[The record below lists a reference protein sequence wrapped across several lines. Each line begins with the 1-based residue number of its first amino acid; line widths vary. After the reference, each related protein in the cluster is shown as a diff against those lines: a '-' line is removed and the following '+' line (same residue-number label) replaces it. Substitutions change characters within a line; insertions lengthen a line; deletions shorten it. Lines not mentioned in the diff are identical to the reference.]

1 MPVRSDD
8 ALGNRQVTVASDIA
22 VVVTSHNYGRYLDAC
37 LESVRAQTLA
47 PREVILVDDAS
58 DDDTAARARSYPD
71 VGYHPVS
78 FRNGN
83 RARNLGFGECSSPFV
98 VFFDAD
104 NVMEPRFLEALRA
117 ALSADPD
124 AAFAYCDRTN
134 FGEGDVSWYPQ
145 PMGVWRSRPFDPAA
159 LRRHNYIDLATLLR
173 SDRFPGFDES
183 LRRYQD
189 WDLWLSVVLGGG
201 EEGCYVSEPLF
212 RYRVHE
218 RSVSRRE
225 DADEAIYRVRRKHAL
240 GAYFRVPVL
249 RDSPQLFR
257 ALRRVKRW
265 LRGLKIP
272 GSQRPS
278 GNSS

>member
-1 MPVRSDD
+1 
-8 ALGNRQVTVASDIA
+8 VTAASDIA
-22 VVVTSHNYGRYLDAC
+22 VVITSHNYGRYIDAC

-58 DDDTAARARSYPD
+58 DDDTAERARSYPE
-71 VGYHPVS
+71 VCYRPVS

-104 NVMEPRFLEALRA
+104 NVMEPRFLETLRA
-117 ALSADPD
+117 TLAAHPE

-145 PMGVWRSRPFDPAA
+145 PMGVWRSRPFDSAA

-189 WDLWLSVVLGGG
+189 WDLWLSIVLGGG
-201 EEGCYVSEPLF
+201 AGWYVSEPLF

-218 RSVSRRE
+218 LSVSHRV
-225 DADEAIYRVRRKHAL
+225 DADEAVYRVRRKHAL

-249 RDSPQLFR
+249 RESLRVFK
-257 ALRRVKRW
+257 ALRRTKRR
-265 LRGLKIP
+265 LRGRATREARP
-272 GSQRPS
+272 PS
-278 GNSS
+278 GDSA